1 MIRIL
6 LVEYNINAVA
16 LCRRLQCKCWDASS
30 FNTSHFMML
39 LWAQVKRHIS
49 AICLPQ
55 SEDIL
60 PDVRFIG
67 VSDS

>member
-1 MIRIL
+1 
-6 LVEYNINAVA
+6 
-16 LCRRLQCKCWDASS
+16 
-30 FNTSHFMML
+30 MML

-55 SEDIL
+55 SEDVL